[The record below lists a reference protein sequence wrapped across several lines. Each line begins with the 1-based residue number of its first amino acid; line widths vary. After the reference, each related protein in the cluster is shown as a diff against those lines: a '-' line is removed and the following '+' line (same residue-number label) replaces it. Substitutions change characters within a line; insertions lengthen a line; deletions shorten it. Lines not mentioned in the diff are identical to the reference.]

1 MMRNLNGDCHL
12 GTESESKRKVV
23 VGRFAAWKDVRDARR
38 GKKRSRG
45 KLNTMIKY
53 FYTTNGM
60 ESTSATTEQK
70 EKQNPLVL

>member
-1 MMRNLNGDCHL
+1 L

-23 VGRFAAWKDVRDARR
+23 VGRFTAWKDVRDARG

-45 KLNTMIKY
+45 KLNF

>member
-23 VGRFAAWKDVRDARR
+23 VGRFAAWKDVKDARR

-45 KLNTMIKY
+45 KLNLY